1 MIIKLIQPKM
11 QMRPM
16 DTGLKIRMAPSLG
29 LLTIATL
36 LEQEHTIVLENEN
49 VEEIDYDGPAD
60 LVGITVT
67 VDGMNRAIAIARRF
81 QARGIP

>member
-36 LEQEHTIVLENEN
+36 LEQEHTIVLENE
-49 VEEIDYDGPAD
+49 
-60 LVGITVT
+60 
-67 VDGMNRAIAIARRF
+67 M
-81 QARGIP
+81 